1 MISQLMIGCLYK
13 KKYNLMK
20 KVLITGGAGFIGSS
34 VARELLSQ
42 GYSITILDNFLP
54 QIHGDKNELS
64 NDLNG
69 KVKLIK
75 GDVADKSS
83 LFKALEGQDAVIHYA
98 AETGTGQSM
107 YAVSHYTNVNIQAT
121 ANLCDYIINEEHQ
134 IKTVI
139 VASSRSIYG
148 EGKYNSPDFG
158 TVYPNSRSYNNI
170 KESFEVCCPKSGK
183 YNLEVE
189 ATDEFSKI
197 HPSSFYGITKQ
208 VQEQMIILAAQLKS
222 INGFALRYQNVYGPG
237 QSLKNPYTGILSIF
251 TRLALNNEEINIFE
265 DGLESRDFVY
275 IEDVVKATISCLTFD
290 KKGQHIL
297 NVGSGIPINVLE
309 VAKEIVAYLNSE
321 SKIKISGAFR
331 EGDIRHNFADLK
343 LINEVIGFVPKWSFK
358 EGLHRFI
365 DWALLQN
372 DIPKDTTDYRKSL
385 IELEEKG
392 LLNG

>member
-1 MISQLMIGCLYK
+1 MRKI
-13 KKYNLMK
+13 
-20 KVLITGGAGFIGSS
+20 LITGGAGFIGSN
-34 VARELLSQ
+34 VAKVLIKE
-42 GYSITILDNFLP
+42 GYEITILDNFLP
-54 QIHGDKNELS
+54 QIHGNKNNLSKELE
-64 NDLNG
+64 G
-69 KVKLIK
+69 RVKLII
-75 GDVADKSS
+75 GDVADKSVLYS
-83 LFKALEGQDAVIHYA
+83 ALQGQDAVIHYA

-134 IKTVI
+134 IKSVI

-148 EGKYNSPDFG
+148 EGKYNSPEYGIVF
-158 TVYPNSRSYNNI
+158 PNSRTFNNV
-170 KESFEVCCPKSGK
+170 KESFEVCCPNSGK
-183 YNLEVE
+183 YNLELE
-189 ATDEFSKI
+189 ATDESSKI

-251 TRLALNNEEINIFE
+251 TRLAIQNEEINIFE
-265 DGLESRDFVY
+265 DGLESRDFVH
-275 IEDVVKATISCLTFD
+275 IEDVVAATISCLKFE

-297 NVGSGIPINVLE
+297 NVGSGIPTNVLE
-309 VAKEIVAYLNSE
+309 VAQEIVSYLKSE

-331 EGDIRHNFADLK
+331 EGDIRHNYADLNR
-343 LINEVIGFVPKWSFK
+343 INEVIGFEPIWNFK
-358 EGLHRFI
+358 EGLHSFI

-372 DIPKDTTDYRKSL
+372 DIPKNTDDYKKSL

>member
-1 MISQLMIGCLYK
+1 
-13 KKYNLMK
+13 MK
-20 KVLITGGAGFIGSS
+20 KVLITGGAGFIGSH
-34 VARELLSQ
+34 VAKILIKE
-42 GYSITILDNFLP
+42 GYEITILDNFLP
-54 QIHGDKNELS
+54 QIHGDKNNLSEELE
-64 NDLNG
+64 G
-69 KVKLIK
+69 RVKLII
-75 GDVADKSS
+75 GDVADKSV
-83 LFKALEGQDAVIHYA
+83 LYAALQGQDAVIHYA

-107 YAVSHYTNVNIQAT
+107 YAVSHYTHVNIQAT
-121 ANLCDYIINEEHQ
+121 ANLCDYIINEVHQ
-134 IKTVI
+134 IKSVI

-148 EGKYNSPDFG
+148 EGKYNSPEYG
-158 TVYPNSRSYNNI
+158 TVYPKSRTFNNI
-170 KESFEVCCPKSGK
+170 KESYEVCCPKTGK

-189 ATDEFSKI
+189 ATDESSKI

-251 TRLALNNEEINIFE
+251 TRLALQNEEINIFE

-275 IEDVVKATISCLTFD
+275 IEDVVSATISCLKLE

-297 NVGSGIPINVLE
+297 NVGSGIPISVLE
-309 VAKEIVAYLNSE
+309 VAQEIVSYLKSE
-321 SKIKISGAFR
+321 SKIKISGTFR
-331 EGDIRHNFADLK
+331 EGDIRHNFADLNR
-343 LINEVIGFVPKWSFK
+343 INEVIDFRPEWTFK
-358 EGLHRFI
+358 RGLHSFI

-372 DIPKDTTDYRKSL
+372 DIPKDTSDYKKSL